1 MVSRFRQR
9 LAARI
14 ERRRV
19 AFADANRRLLIAP
32 RPRPPLLVVRRSFQS
47 PVLRQLEDRRTFH
60 PAGRQR
66 PAAGF
71 FLPRHQLRVA
81 TPKRSVSVVT
91 GPYQGVSP
99 SAALFSSPPIG
110 VGFVAPRQV
119 AICIRRKTRRE
130 VIHARGIAGSKV
142 RRPRRTEYSGVIC

>member
-1 MVSRFRQR
+1 MVSRFRTR

-19 AFADANRRLLIAP
+19 AFADATRRVLIAP
-32 RPRPPLLVVRRSFQS
+32 RPPRLVVRRFFQS

-71 FLPRHQLRVA
+71 YLPRHQLRVA
-81 TPKRSVSVVT
+81 TPKRAVSVVT
-91 GPYQGVSP
+91 EPYQGESP
-99 SAALFSSPPIG
+99 STALFSPPVGI
-110 VGFVAPRQV
+110 GFVAPRQV
-119 AICIRRKTRRE
+119 AICIRRKTRRQ
-130 VIHARGIAGSKV
+130 VIHAKGIAGTRV
-142 RRPRRTEYSGVIC
+142 RRPRRTEYSGIIC